1 MFAGWGGTMT
11 NAQDNASRIAQ
22 LSSAAVG
29 ATSSCKSEPLPV
41 HDAADLLA
49 GSNVAMIRLGAM
61 TYTLRL
67 TRQGKLIL
75 TK

>member
-1 MFAGWGGTMT
+1 MT
-11 NAQDNASRIAQ
+11 NARENVSRTAPPSSVAAGLA
-22 LSSAAVG
+22 LS
-29 ATSSCKSEPLPV
+29 CRSEPVPV

>member
-1 MFAGWGGTMT
+1 MTDARDKVSRTAPPSSVAAGV
-11 NAQDNASRIAQ
+11 A
-22 LSSAAVG
+22 
-29 ATSSCKSEPLPV
+29 SSCRSGPVPV

-49 GSNVAMIRLGAM
+49 GSKVAMIRLGAM

>member
-1 MFAGWGGTMT
+1 MT
-11 NAQDNASRIAQ
+11 KPQDNVSPTVPPASV
-22 LSSAAVG
+22 AAGV
-29 ATSSCKSEPLPV
+29 ASSCRSEPVPV

-49 GSNVAMIRLGAM
+49 GSNVAMIRLGTM